1 VVPMA
6 RIAAVHRVA
15 STVMGMAAIREI
27 GVLA

>member
-1 VVPMA
+1 MA

-15 STVMGMAAIREI
+15 STVMGTAAIREI